1 MATHTGQQSLVFGHL
16 IAAVEQDVIAV
27 FQNDC
32 TLIPERIAKKGIGVS
47 NLLSFLKEYFPL
59 PSHVGS
65 DIRLVIGQAEVEMAV
80 RAGISCVCTTVVSKL
95 GLVKEKWFLLP
106 HLWLIAKIRV
116 YHIPL
121 LVDDIQ

>member
-1 MATHTGQQSLVFGHL
+1 MAPHTGQQSLVLGHL

-47 NLLSFLKEYFPL
+47 NLLSFLTEYFPL

-80 RAGISCVCTTVVSKL
+80 RAGISCV
-95 GLVKEKWFLLP
+95 
-106 HLWLIAKIRV
+106 
-116 YHIPL
+116 
-121 LVDDIQ
+121 